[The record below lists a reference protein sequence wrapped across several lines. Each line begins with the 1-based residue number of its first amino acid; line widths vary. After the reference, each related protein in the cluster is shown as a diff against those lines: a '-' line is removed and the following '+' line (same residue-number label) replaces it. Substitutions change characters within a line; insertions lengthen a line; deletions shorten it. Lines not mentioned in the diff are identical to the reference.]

1 MKKRIVSLCLA
12 FALLLCL
19 LPQFP
24 LAVGAVDYSG
34 VCGENLTWSFDPNT
48 RTLTIEGSGAMTDYE
63 YGKAPW
69 YRSFRNSIQ
78 TVLLPDG
85 LTTIGEYAFYDC
97 TGLTSVTL
105 PDSVTSIG
113 NSAFS
118 SCTGLTSV
126 TIPDSV
132 TSIGDG
138 VFSGCS
144 GLTSVTIPDSVT
156 SIGNYAFSYCTGLTS
171 VTIPDSVTSIGNGT
185 FYHCTGLTSVTIPGS
200 VTSIGSYAFYY
211 CTGLT
216 SVTIPDGVTSIGN
229 DAFSYCTGLTSVT
242 LPDGVTSIGNSVFYN
257 CTSLTSVTIPDSV
270 TSIGNNAFS
279 FCTGLTSVTIPGS
292 VTSIGSYAF
301 CNCTSLTSVTIPG
314 SMTNIGEGTFCS
326 CTGLTSVTIP
336 DSVTSIGTYAF
347 YHCTGLTS
355 VTIPG
360 SVTSIGDYA
369 FSSCTGLTS
378 VSIPDSVTSIG
389 EFAFSSCTGL
399 TSVAIPEGVT
409 TIGDGAFSTCTGL
422 RTVTLPK
429 TLTELGYDAFRGCSE
444 LKTLIVK
451 NPDCLVRESVDY
463 YDDSFEDMDLS
474 AESMGI
480 PSSTVIYG
488 KHDAAREDA
497 DRVHTFG
504 ETGHWV
510 GYFDEF
516 SWERVTIDFTNRYA
530 ENYAKVHGYSFFP
543 TNAFR
548 DVEEDSY
555 YEIPVAWAVGMGIT
569 NGTGGGKFS
578 PGKTCTREQVVTF
591 LWRAKGC
598 PEPTSTN
605 NPFKDVPADA
615 YYTKAVLW
623 AVENGIT
630 NGKSKTKFGVGDPC
644 TRGQVVTFLWRAE
657 GEPEPTSAANP
668 FKDVSETDYLY
679 KAVLWAVEKGI
690 TKGTSKTRFSPAKTC
705 TRGQVVTFL
714 YRDVV
719 GEQ

>member
-48 RTLTIEGSGAMTDYE
+48 RTLTIEGSGAMTDYS
-63 YGKAPW
+63 YNGAPW
-69 YRSFRNSIQ
+69 YRSFRESIQ

-85 LTTIGEYAFYDC
+85 VTNIGNYAFSGC

-105 PDSVTSIG
+105 
-113 NSAFS
+113 
-118 SCTGLTSV
+118 
-126 TIPDSV
+126 PDSV

-156 SIGNYAFSYCTGLTS
+156 SIGSYAFSSCTGLTSVTIPEGVTSIGNYAFYHCAGLTS
-171 VTIPDSVTSIGNGT
+171 VTIPDSVTSIDN
-185 FYHCTGLTSVTIPGS
+185 
-200 VTSIGSYAFYY
+200 YAFY
-211 CTGLT
+211 
-216 SVTIPDGVTSIGN
+216 D
-229 DAFSYCTGLTSVT
+229 
-242 LPDGVTSIGNSVFYN
+242 
-257 CTSLTSVTIPDSV
+257 
-270 TSIGNNAFS
+270 
-279 FCTGLTSVTIPGS
+279 
-292 VTSIGSYAF
+292 
-301 CNCTSLTSVTIPG
+301 
-314 SMTNIGEGTFCS
+314 
-326 CTGLTSVTIP
+326 
-336 DSVTSIGTYAF
+336 
-347 YHCTGLTS
+347 
-355 VTIPG
+355 
-360 SVTSIGDYA
+360 
-369 FSSCTGLTS
+369 
-378 VSIPDSVTSIG
+378 
-389 EFAFSSCTGL
+389 
-399 TSVAIPEGVT
+399 
-409 TIGDGAFSTCTGL
+409 CTGL

-497 DRVHTFG
+497 DQVHTFG

-591 LWRAKGC
+591 LWRAEGE
-598 PEPTSTN
+598 PEHEPVE
-605 NPFKDVPADA
+605 NPFTDVSETAYSYDA
-615 YYTKAVLW
+615 ILW
-623 AVENGIT
+623 AVEN
-630 NGKSKTKFGVGDPC
+630 D
-644 TRGQVVTFLWRAE
+644 
-657 GEPEPTSAANP
+657 
-668 FKDVSETDYLY
+668 
-679 KAVLWAVEKGI
+679 I
-690 TKGTSKTRFSPAKTC
+690 TKGTSKTKFSPAKTC
-705 TRGQVVTFL
+705 TRGQIVTFL
-714 YRDVV
+714 YRAYP
-719 GEQ
+719 

>member
-24 LAVGAVDYSG
+24 LTVGAVDYSG

-69 YRSFRNSIQ
+69 YRSFSESIQ

-85 LTTIGEYAFYDC
+85 LTSIGSYAFYNC
-97 TGLTSVTL
+97 TGLTSVTI
-105 PDSVTSIG
+105 PDGVTSIG
-113 NSAFS
+113 DRAFS
-118 SCTGLTSV
+118 NCAGLTSM

-156 SIGNYAFSYCTGLTS
+156 SIGNYAFSSCTGLTS
-171 VTIPDSVTSIGNGT
+171 VTIPDSVTSIGEG
-185 FYHCTGLTSVTIPGS
+185 V
-200 VTSIGSYAFYY
+200 FYY

-216 SVTIPDGVTSIGN
+216 SVTIPDGVTSIG
-229 DAFSYCTGLTSVT
+229 DYAFYNCTGLTSVT
-242 LPDGVTSIGNSVFYN
+242 IPDGVTSIGFSAFYN
-257 CTSLTSVTIPDSV
+257 CTGLTSVAITDSV
-270 TSIGNNAFS
+270 TSIGNDAFS

-292 VTSIGSYAF
+292 VTSIGEFAF
-301 CNCTSLTSVTIPG
+301 YY
-314 SMTNIGEGTFCS
+314 
-326 CTGLTSVTIP
+326 CTGLTSVTMS
-336 DSVTSIGTYAF
+336 DGVTSIGTYAF

-355 VTIPG
+355 VTIPEG
-360 SVTSIGDYA
+360 VTSIDNYA
-369 FSSCTGLTS
+369 FSH
-378 VSIPDSVTSIG
+378 
-389 EFAFSSCTGL
+389 
-399 TSVAIPEGVT
+399 
-409 TIGDGAFSTCTGL
+409 CTGL

-451 NPDCLVRESVDY
+451 NPDCLVCESVDY
-463 YDDSFEDMDLS
+463 YDDSFDDLILS

-497 DRVHTFG
+497 DQVHTFG
-504 ETGHWV
+504 ETSHWTSSYGWV
-510 GYFDEF
+510 
-516 SWERVTIDFTNRYA
+516 RVTIDFTNRYA

-591 LWRAKGC
+591 LWRAMGC
-598 PEPTSTN
+598 PEPTGTN

-615 YYTKAVLW
+615 YYTEAVLW
-623 AVENGIT
+623 AVEKGIT

-668 FKDVSETDYLY
+668 FKDVSETDYFY
-679 KAVLWAVEKGI
+679 KAVLWAVENGI
-690 TKGTSKTRFSPAKTC
+690 TKGTSKTKFSPAKTC

-714 YRDVV
+714 YRDLV
-719 GEQ
+719 GVE

>member
-48 RTLTIEGSGAMTDYE
+48 RTLTIEGSGAMTDYS
-63 YGKAPW
+63 YNGAPW
-69 YRSFRNSIQ
+69 YRSFRESIQ

-85 LTTIGEYAFYDC
+85 VTNIGNYAFSSC

-113 NSAFS
+113 KSAFS

-126 TIPDSV
+126 TLPDSV

-156 SIGNYAFSYCTGLTS
+156 SIGNYAFYRTGLTS
-171 VTIPDSVTSIGNGT
+171 VTIPDGVTNIGNYAFSG
-185 FYHCTGLTSVTIPGS
+185 CTGLTSVTLPDS
-200 VTSIGSYAFYY
+200 VTSIGDRAFSY

-216 SVTIPDGVTSIGN
+216 SVTIPDGVTSIGTY
-229 DAFSYCTGLTSVT
+229 AFFECTGLTSVT
-242 LPDGVTSIGNSVFYN
+242 IPDGVTSIGEGVFYS
-257 CTSLTSVTIPDSV
+257 CTGLTSVTISDGVTSIGSYTFSECTGLTSITIPDSVTSIGEGVFYSCTGLISVTIPDSV
-270 TSIGNNAFS
+270 TSIGSYAFS
-279 FCTGLTSVTIPGS
+279 SCTGLTSVTIPEG
-292 VTSIGSYAF
+292 VTSIGNYAF
-301 CNCTSLTSVTIPG
+301 YHCA
-314 SMTNIGEGTFCS
+314 
-326 CTGLTSVTIP
+326 GLTSVTIP
-336 DSVTSIGTYAF
+336 DSVTSIDNYAF
-347 YHCTGLTS
+347 Y
-355 VTIPG
+355 
-360 SVTSIGDYA
+360 D
-369 FSSCTGLTS
+369 
-378 VSIPDSVTSIG
+378 
-389 EFAFSSCTGL
+389 
-399 TSVAIPEGVT
+399 
-409 TIGDGAFSTCTGL
+409 CTGL

-497 DRVHTFG
+497 DQVHTFG

-591 LWRAKGC
+591 LWRAMGC
-598 PEPTSTN
+598 EEPTSTN

-644 TRGQVVTFLWRAE
+644 TREQVVTFLWRAE
-657 GEPEPTSAANP
+657 GEPEHEPVENP
-668 FKDVSETDYLY
+668 FTDVSETAYSYD
-679 KAVLWAVEKGI
+679 AILWAVEKGI

>member
-48 RTLTIEGSGAMTDYE
+48 RTLTIEGSGAMTDYS
-63 YGKAPW
+63 YNGAPW
-69 YRSFRNSIQ
+69 YRSFRESIQ

-85 LTTIGEYAFYDC
+85 
-97 TGLTSVTL
+97 VTN
-105 PDSVTSIG
+105 IG
-113 NSAFS
+113 NYAFS

-126 TIPDSV
+126 TLPDSV

-156 SIGNYAFSYCTGLTS
+156 SIGNYAFYRTGLTS
-171 VTIPDSVTSIGNGT
+171 VTIPDGVTSIGT
-185 FYHCTGLTSVTIPGS
+185 
-200 VTSIGSYAFYY
+200 YAFFE

-216 SVTIPDGVTSIGN
+216 SVTIPDGVTSIGEGV
-229 DAFSYCTGLTSVT
+229 FYSCTGLTSVT
-242 LPDGVTSIGNSVFYN
+242 ISDGVTSIGSYTFSECTGLTSITIPDSVTSIGEGVFYS
-257 CTSLTSVTIPDSV
+257 CTGLISVTIPDSV
-270 TSIGNNAFS
+270 TSIGSYAFS
-279 FCTGLTSVTIPGS
+279 SCTGLTSVTIPEG
-292 VTSIGSYAF
+292 VTSIGNYAF
-301 CNCTSLTSVTIPG
+301 YHCA
-314 SMTNIGEGTFCS
+314 
-326 CTGLTSVTIP
+326 GLTSVTIP
-336 DSVTSIGTYAF
+336 DSVTSIDNYAF
-347 YHCTGLTS
+347 Y
-355 VTIPG
+355 
-360 SVTSIGDYA
+360 D
-369 FSSCTGLTS
+369 
-378 VSIPDSVTSIG
+378 
-389 EFAFSSCTGL
+389 
-399 TSVAIPEGVT
+399 
-409 TIGDGAFSTCTGL
+409 CTGL

-497 DRVHTFG
+497 DQVHTFG

-591 LWRAKGC
+591 LWRAMGC
-598 PEPTSTN
+598 EEPTSTN

-644 TRGQVVTFLWRAE
+644 TREQVVTFLWRAE
-657 GEPEPTSAANP
+657 GEPEHEPVENP
-668 FKDVSETDYLY
+668 FTDVSETAYSYD
-679 KAVLWAVEKGI
+679 AILWAVEKGI

-719 GEQ
+719 GENLNFRVTVQPIQMGMIRSPVGAGSPGPHVTTRRNGTAGRGNPSPTAWMRRLDKSLFAERKAFAPLGRRCRAQRDG

>member
-48 RTLTIEGSGAMTDYE
+48 RTLTIEGSGAMTDYTGRE
-63 YGKAPW
+63 APW
-69 YRSFRNSIQ
+69 YRSFRTSIQ
-78 TVLLPDG
+78 TVLLPDE
-85 LTTIGEYAFYDC
+85 L
-97 TGLTSVTL
+97 
-105 PDSVTSIG
+105 TSIG
-113 NSAFS
+113 NYAFYE
-118 SCTGLTSV
+118 CTCLTSV
-126 TIPDSV
+126 TIPDS
-132 TSIGDG
+132 
-138 VFSGCS
+138 
-144 GLTSVTIPDSVT
+144 
-156 SIGNYAFSYCTGLTS
+156 
-171 VTIPDSVTSIGNGT
+171 
-185 FYHCTGLTSVTIPGS
+185 
-200 VTSIGSYAFYY
+200 
-211 CTGLT
+211 
-216 SVTIPDGVTSIGN
+216 
-229 DAFSYCTGLTSVT
+229 
-242 LPDGVTSIGNSVFYN
+242 VTSIGNSVFYN

-270 TSIGNNAFS
+270 TSIGNNAFAY
-279 FCTGLTSVTIPGS
+279 CTGLTSVTIPDG
-292 VTSIGSYAF
+292 VTSIGNYAF
-301 CNCTSLTSVTIPG
+301 SY
-314 SMTNIGEGTFCS
+314 

-336 DSVTSIGTYAF
+336 DSVTSIGEFAF
-347 YHCTGLTS
+347 SHCTSLTS
-355 VTIPG
+355 VTIPDG
-360 SVTSIGDYA
+360 VTSIGNYA
-369 FSSCTGLTS
+369 FYRCTSLTS

-409 TIGDGAFSTCTGL
+409 TIGDRAFSTCTGL

-451 NPDCLVRESVDY
+451 NSDCLVRESVDY
-463 YDDSFEDMDLS
+463 HDDSFEDLDLS

-497 DRVHTFG
+497 DQVYTHGDAWYDNDYDDYYSDGDIDWRYV
-504 ETGHWV
+504 
-510 GYFDEF
+510 
-516 SWERVTIDFTNRYA
+516 SIDFTNRYA

-578 PGKTCTREQVVTF
+578 PNKTCTREQVVTF
-591 LWRAKGC
+591 LWRAYGC
-598 PEPTSTN
+598 QEPETTVI
-605 NPFKDVPADA
+605 PFTDVPADA
-615 YYTKAVLW
+615 YYAKAVLWAVEQGITTGKSKTKFGVGSPCTREQVVTFLWRAEGKPEPESTVNPFTDVSEESYAYKAVLW

-630 NGKSKTKFGVGDPC
+630 KGISKTKFS
-644 TRGQVVTFLWRAE
+644 
-657 GEPEPTSAANP
+657 PTN
-668 FKDVSETDYLY
+668 
-679 KAVLWAVEKGI
+679 
-690 TKGTSKTRFSPAKTC
+690 TC